1 MVLKVVA
8 TLVLFAFFV
17 NLCLLLHNV
26 MRYLLPLKIKGM
38 LIALF
43 YIFAAVLTV
52 SRAIELI
59 YYILPSNK
67 SPSLT
72 YMYASLGQNI
82 ADNVADIANVVLGCL
97 FVATMY

>member
-1 MVLKVVA
+1 
-8 TLVLFAFFV
+8 
-17 NLCLLLHNV
+17 
-26 MRYLLPLKIKGM
+26 MRYLFPLKIKGM

-52 SRAIELI
+52 SRTVVLI

-67 SPSLT
+67 SPSLS
-72 YMYASLGQNI
+72 YSYASLGQNI
-82 ADNVADIANVVLGCL
+82 AENVADIANVVLGCL